1 MIIEERCYV
10 LHPTYSPADFMAAY
24 RRDGQELQTKILGG
38 LVGYFTSE
46 IGELNAV
53 ISIWE
58 YASFEERQT
67 RRALLAAE
75 PGWHVYL
82 GQVRPMIQSMSN
94 RLLHRAI

>member
-10 LHPTYSPADFMAAY
+10 LHPTYSPADFMAVY
-24 RRDGQELQTKILGG
+24 RRHGQELQTRILGG

-58 YASFEERQT
+58 YGSYEERQK

-75 PGWHVYL
+75 AGWHAYL

-94 RLLHRAI
+94 RLLNRAI